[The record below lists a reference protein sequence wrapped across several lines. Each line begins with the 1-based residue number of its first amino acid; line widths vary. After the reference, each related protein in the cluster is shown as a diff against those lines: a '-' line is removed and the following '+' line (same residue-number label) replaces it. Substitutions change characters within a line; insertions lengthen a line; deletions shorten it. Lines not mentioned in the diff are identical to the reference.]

1 MEKFQVT
8 SCSIKIKLFL
18 TPPLGENGSSETVA
32 SASGSTVQM
41 IPINLTGTKENGRIF
56 IIRV

>member
-1 MEKFQVT
+1 MI
-8 SCSIKIKLFL
+8 SGSMKIKLFL
-18 TPPLGENGSSETVA
+18 TLPLGVNGSTETVA

-41 IPINLTGTKENGRIF
+41 IPINLTGTKDNGRIF